1 MVKNTSNVKDP
12 LRTHGI
18 ILIII
23 LTLEYILGMITNLF
37 VIFPENKN
45 VEQMWAFAKLQ
56 LPIIL
61 HVLVGYSLLIAAL
74 VLLIR
79 AIRMKNKRWIIASVI
94 SNISILVAIITGVLS
109 VPSQVG
115 TYSFIMAISFII
127 ALLSIGWAL
136 YMTNY

>member
-45 VEQMWAFAKLQ
+45 VGQMWAFAKLQ

-61 HVLVGYSLLIAAL
+61 HVLVGYSLLISAL

-94 SNISILVAIITGVLS
+94 SNIAILVAIISGILS

-136 YMTNY
+136 YVTNY